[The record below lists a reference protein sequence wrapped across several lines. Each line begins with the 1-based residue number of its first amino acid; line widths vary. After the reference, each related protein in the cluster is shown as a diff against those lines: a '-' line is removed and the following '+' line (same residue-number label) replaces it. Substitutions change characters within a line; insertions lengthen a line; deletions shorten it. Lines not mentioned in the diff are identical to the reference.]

1 MNIEEL
7 KKHLDYIK
15 NDKYSREFYVALLL
29 YDILDVSVDELTEDM
44 VNKTFEIQD
53 KYDSIYN
60 EDLRDSIRDEID
72 FCKDYSMEL
81 EEEEIE
87 KEW

>member
-7 KKHLDYIK
+7 KKHLAYIK

-60 EDLRDSIRDEID
+60 EDLRDKIRDEID
-72 FCKDYSMEL
+72 FCKDYSMKL

-87 KEW
+87 KE

>member
-87 KEW
+87 KE

>member
-1 MNIEEL
+1 MNIEEI

-29 YDILDVSVDELTEDM
+29 YDILDVSADELTEDM

-53 KYDSIYN
+53 KYDSIYK
-60 EDLRDSIRDEID
+60 EDLRDRIRDEID
-72 FCKDYSMEL
+72 FHKDYSVEL

-87 KEW
+87 KE